1 MSIVTACN
9 RVLDSLR
16 DAIQAEASANGSVL
30 LLIDFGKLLEV
41 LLENGLNHV
50 CSVLAVRRGLIW
62 IDVQR
67 KLCLHMKT

>member
-41 LLENGLNHV
+41 LPHPDMEHFGTPWAAAMDLYER
-50 CSVLAVRRGLIW
+50 SE
-62 IDVQR
+62 
-67 KLCLHMKT
+67 